1 MNLFGKR
8 KPSTSSAAPGGGTS
22 TKDAISRLREAEE
35 QLTKREEHLM
45 RKADQELA
53 EAKRFT
59 LEKNKR
65 AALTAL
71 KRKKLYDMQVEKVSA
86 SKMTLE
92 QQRMALEQINISKV
106 TFDAIDAGKRELERL
121 NKEMGVDKVEET
133 MDDLQEQ
140 IELQNETAD
149 ALARPMNAF
158 GIGEDE
164 VSVGGCARAAYSGCF
179 RAMTHARRGSRAA
192 VDCTTLG
199 RRMSWRASWRN
210 SSRRRWTSTFSKST
224 RRQRGRSPRPLL
236 PRRQRSA
243 CPPCRQRQPPR

>member
-164 VSVGGCARAAYSGCF
+164 DELARELEELEQE
-179 RAMTHARRGSRAA
+179 
-192 VDCTTLG
+192 TLDEHILKID
-199 RRMSWRASWRN
+199 
-210 SSRRRWTSTFSKST
+210 TSTEGQIAAPAAPKAATERLPAMPSAPTSKVETDEERELRELEESM
-224 RRQRGRSPRPLL
+224 
-236 PRRQRSA
+236 A
-243 CPPCRQRQPPR
+243 M